1 MPLSPET
8 QSKKIVNRK
17 EAKHQINCGK
27 TPPHLRPFSCSSTQT
42 DKGRRREKEGGGK
55 KSRVTLQCYSTS
67 QEVAVASQPATDAD
81 LLRGEIHNK
90 TITL

>member
-27 TPPHLRPFSCSSTQT
+27 TPPPTISLLIYSERQ
-42 DKGRRREKEGGGK
+42 REGEGGGK
-55 KSRVTLQCYSTS
+55 KSRVTLQCYSAS
-67 QEVAVASQPATDAD
+67 REVAVACQPATDAD